1 VDDLIQTLKDE
12 YDGVPTLIMDL
23 LEPDEKLGRHGFDIR
38 TILCPDGSI
47 QMYHSNFLGSCEEY
61 FVWSANWN
69 CTIDFV
75 NEKCLSCQWYDG
87 NSNKKYYKE
96 NPWLRD

>member
-47 QMYHSNFLGSCEEY
+47 
-61 FVWSANWN
+61 
-69 CTIDFV
+69 
-75 NEKCLSCQWYDG
+75 
-87 NSNKKYYKE
+87 
-96 NPWLRD
+96 